1 MEQSRALA
9 EIEAFIGEGDT
20 EKALELLLSL
30 LGSKPEWAELNQ
42 TVRIIQ
48 ADYFQIKSQALR
60 GTITADNERTAYN
73 QIRDKLLGVAN
84 SLKADKPTPDA
95 APVAPKQAWRYYAA
109 GGVVA
114 LAVVFLLMNVLNGK
128 KEACPSFGR
137 QISQRVMILPF
148 KKTDSSNQTEQE
160 ILLSTAFNELVLKD
174 NKQFAE
180 ADVNQAYDINKNY
193 PNPSEAAAIGREC
206 GVEIVVWGTTGASK
220 DVIEVRYRV
229 VKPAALA
236 MYRDTSRIP
245 DYINSIKDL
254 GMEGVLKGDVQ
265 SVARMLY
272 MVAIM
277 QEGSND
283 MALQALNNLQ
293 PIAMNESM
301 APGGLPKSAAAMAAI
316 DTTALLLNAEA
327 LLQIPSKQ
335 DSALQ
340 LFNQVLAAYPENYRA
355 LRGRGL
361 YFLKENDYT
370 AAVHDLHIAQPDPA
384 KVDPTTLRI
393 RTDAYLKGGWPEM
406 ARRDLEQIKK
416 DTTAKTNKAW
426 IKDREKKITD
436 SIHVYEVR
444 LEQAKSAAVQTPGKN
459 VDAKI
464 RIAKANIALGKPD
477 EAVKYSESVNLT
489 NPKNTRAIE
498 VTLEA
503 YTQKADLQKAQET
516 IDKAERR
523 GVDTKSVKYRP
534 SAVQPLETDKKN

>member
-9 EIEAFIGEGDT
+9 QIEAFIGEGDT
-20 EKALELLLSL
+20 EKALEQLLLL
-30 LGSKPEWAELNQ
+30 LGSQPELAELNQ

-73 QIRDKLLGVAN
+73 QIRDKLLGVVN
-84 SLKADKPTPDA
+84 SIKGNKTTADSTS
-95 APVAPKQAWRYYAA
+95 VAPKQAWRYYAA

-137 QISQRVMILPF
+137 QIRQRVMILPF
-148 KKTDSSNQTEQE
+148 KKTDSSNQAEQE

-193 PNPSEAAAIGREC
+193 PNPSEAAVIGREC
-206 GVEIVVWGTTGASK
+206 GVEIVVWGTTGATK

-245 DYINSIKDL
+245 DYLYSIKDL

-272 MVAIM
+272 LVAIM

-283 MALQALNNLQ
+283 MAVQALNNLQ
-293 PIAMNESM
+293 PIAMN
-301 APGGLPKSAAAMAAI
+301 ADGLTKSAAISAI
-316 DTTALLLNAEA
+316 DTTTILLNAEA

-340 LFNQVLAAYPENYRA
+340 LFNQVLAVYPENYRA

-361 YFLKENDYT
+361 YFLKERDYT
-370 AAVHDLHIAQPDPA
+370 SAVHDLHIAQPDPA

-416 DTTAKTNKAW
+416 DTSAKTNKAW
-426 IKDREKKITD
+426 IKDREQKITD

-444 LEQAKSAAVQTPGKN
+444 LEQAKSAAVKTPGKN
-459 VDAKI
+459 VEAKI
-464 RIAKANIALGKPD
+464 KIAKANIALGKPD

-489 NPKNTRAIE
+489 NPQNTKAIE
-498 VTLEA
+498 ATLEA
-503 YTQKADLQKAQET
+503 YTQKVDLQKAQET

-534 SAVQPLETDKKN
+534 DAVQPLDTDKKN

>member
-1 MEQSRALA
+1 MDQSRALA

-48 ADYFQIKSQALR
+48 ADYFQIKSQSLR

-73 QIRDKLLGVAN
+73 QIRDKLLGVAQ
-84 SLKADKPTPDA
+84 SIKANKPIPEA
-95 APVAPKQAWRYYAA
+95 AYVAPKQAWRYYAA

-114 LAVVFLLMNVLNGK
+114 VAVVFLFMNVLNGK
-128 KEACPSFGR
+128 KEACPSFGD
-137 QISQRVMILPF
+137 QIRQRVMILPF

-160 ILLSTAFNELVLKD
+160 ILLTTAFNELVLKD

-265 SVARMLY
+265 TVARMLY

-283 MALQALNNLQ
+283 MALRALNNLQ
-293 PIAMNESM
+293 PIAMNED
-301 APGGLPKSAAAMAAI
+301 AAGGLTKSAAMAAI

-340 LFNQVLAAYPENYRA
+340 LFNEVLAVYPENYRA
-355 LRGRGL
+355 LRGRGF
-361 YFLKENDYT
+361 YFLKEKDYT
-370 AAVHDLHIAQPDPA
+370 AAVHDLHIAQPDPS

-436 SIHVYEVR
+436 SLHVYEVR
-444 LEQAKSAAVQTPGKN
+444 LEQAQSAALKTPGKN
-459 VDAKI
+459 ADAKI

-498 VTLEA
+498 ATLEA

-523 GVDTKSVKYRP
+523 GADTKSVKYRP
-534 SAVQPLETDKKN
+534 DPVQPLTVDKKN